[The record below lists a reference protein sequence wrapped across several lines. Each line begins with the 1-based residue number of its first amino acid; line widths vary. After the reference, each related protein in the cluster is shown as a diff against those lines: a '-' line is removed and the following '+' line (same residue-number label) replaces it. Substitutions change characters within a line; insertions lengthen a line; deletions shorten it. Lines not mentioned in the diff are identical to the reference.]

1 MSNNIE
7 EDIKRLEE
15 LINNCKN
22 SNCEKE
28 GMCNDCY
35 IEIEEI
41 RAIENIL
48 NEYKKN
54 QNIVDE
60 IKEIIDECIPKKQ
73 NIITGK
79 EEYTPNTNANSYL
92 TQRILEL
99 FEREE

>member
-1 MSNNIE
+1 MNNIE
-7 EDIKRLEE
+7 EDIKIVKKIIEPNYIDE
-15 LINNCKN
+15 WGFNNLSVKTA
-22 SNCEKE
+22 E
-28 GMCNDCY
+28 
-35 IEIEEI
+35 
-41 RAIENIL
+41 AIKNIL
-48 NEYKKN
+48 NAYKKN